1 MMKNL
6 ISGSLTK
13 TKLVQITDFG
23 ESTME
28 LRGKDLEQKLSELR
42 LENAVKGY
50 FCRKHVCLRIN
61 FMNIISLGMTITA
74 YEE

>member
-1 MMKNL
+1 MKNL

-28 LRGKDLEQKLSELR
+28 LRGKDLEQKRSELR
-42 LENAVKGY
+42 LENREWKAILVANMFAY
-50 FCRKHVCLRIN
+50 VL
-61 FMNIISLGMTITA
+61 ISWI
-74 YEE
+74 